1 MADQEYEP
9 DWEVTLRRAGPGSGD
24 GGNTGMYEVI
34 CGKCGDNPALD
45 YGRCQRGCAETVSL
59 TTRPGRRQRHAQPA
73 LVPPGQRGDEQVNE
87 Q

>member
-45 YGRCQRGCAETVSL
+45 YGEVSAGLRRNGEPHDPAGETAAS
-59 TTRPGRRQRHAQPA
+59 RPARSGTPGAKGR
-73 LVPPGQRGDEQVNE
+73 
-87 Q
+87 